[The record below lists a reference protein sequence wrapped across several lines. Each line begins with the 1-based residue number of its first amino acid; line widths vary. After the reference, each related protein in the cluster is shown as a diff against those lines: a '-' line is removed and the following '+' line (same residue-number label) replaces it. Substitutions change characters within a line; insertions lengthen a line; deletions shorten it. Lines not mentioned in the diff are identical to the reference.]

1 MRNMVKTIFIEGNV
15 GAGKSTFLKMLTEY
29 FNIQVVY
36 EPHEQWQDVKGENLL
51 DQFYRDGNRW
61 AYTFQT
67 YAFITR
73 ILEQEKLA
81 KINQTGFQFVER
93 SVYSD
98 RYCFGLNCH
107 EIGMMSSLEWS
118 LYQEL
123 WEWFVA
129 HYTQTPIGFIY
140 LRTTPEKCYERL
152 LKRNRSEESA
162 VSLEYITTLNDKHE
176 KWLIQKDGIARSLK
190 NVPVLVLDC
199 SKEFEVDLEEQ
210 KEYVRQITQFF
221 HFNQNLDLVNQ
232 NLDLGL

>member
-81 KINQTGFQFVER
+81 RVNQSGFQFVER

-129 HYTQTPIGFIY
+129 HYAQTPIGFIY

-152 LKRNRSEESA
+152 QKRNRSEESA
-162 VSLEYITTLNDKHE
+162 VSLEYISTLHDKHE

-199 SKEFEVDLEEQ
+199 SKEFEVDIEEQ

-221 HFNQNLDLVNQ
+221 HFNQNLDLVNE